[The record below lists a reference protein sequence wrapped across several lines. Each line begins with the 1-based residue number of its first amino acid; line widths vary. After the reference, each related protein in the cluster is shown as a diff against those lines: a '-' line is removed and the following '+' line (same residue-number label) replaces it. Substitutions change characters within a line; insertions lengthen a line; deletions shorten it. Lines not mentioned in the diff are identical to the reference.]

1 MTAAQ
6 AALATPDIGPY
17 WPLRTARL
25 KIRPLAMAD
34 CSEWHRCRSTMP
46 FDPQTRS
53 FAESAGL
60 VRAMQRRAAL
70 SAPGWQ
76 QFALIDAHGN
86 FVGDFGIGF
95 DEPEPGQAM
104 LGFALVPEKRGQGL
118 AYEAGTALLD
128 ALFAH
133 GLRRI
138 AAITDIRNVAAQALL
153 QRLGFR
159 QEALYRQSWWD
170 GATWQDELG
179 YARLAGD

>member
-1 MTAAQ
+1 
-6 AALATPDIGPY
+6 
-17 WPLRTARL
+17 
-25 KIRPLAMAD
+25 
-34 CSEWHRCRSTMP
+34 
-46 FDPQTRS
+46 
-53 FAESAGL
+53 
-60 VRAMQRRAAL
+60 
-70 SAPGWQ
+70 
-76 QFALIDAHGN
+76 
-86 FVGDFGIGF
+86 
-95 DEPEPGQAM
+95 
-104 LGFALVPEKRGQGL
+104 VPEKRGQGL